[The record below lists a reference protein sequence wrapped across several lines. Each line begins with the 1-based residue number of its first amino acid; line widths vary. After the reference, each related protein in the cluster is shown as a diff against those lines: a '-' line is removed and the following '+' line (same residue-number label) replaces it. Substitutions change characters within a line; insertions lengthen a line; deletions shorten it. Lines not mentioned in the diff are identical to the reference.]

1 MAIFLLHLRSRI
13 NLDHIEANLDDLEQ
27 RILPDAHY
35 VLSREGSVANYLVVL
50 DQDPADFYSYIIGH
64 SDGLLAD
71 QLSLVE
77 LGGLSA
83 GFEHGCDG
91 RPATDFCGEWHLRR
105 NEESFQMEEIRVRTG
120 VHKWLLRHRR
130 GHQSNGQATALFLY
144 LNQDLPET
152 SGWLDRLRN
161 ALGTSCRP
169 HMRDRRTILL
179 TWSAPS
185 PPYAIIRSPQ
195 VKRYLDDRIHTAL
208 CFALGG
214 RKRHTA
220 GALQSVFP
228 TEPAIELHEGGGRQV
243 GMTPTIVASQK
254 HSPYSARLEPAL
266 EALRRAGR
274 ARNEGSGA

>member
-35 VLSREGSVANYLVVL
+35 VLSREGAVANYLVVL
-50 DQDPADFYSYIIGH
+50 DQDPADFYSFIITH

-77 LGGLSA
+77 LGGLNA
-83 GFEHGCDG
+83 GFERGCDG

-120 VHKWLLRHRR
+120 VQKWLLRHRR
-130 GHQSNGQATALFLY
+130 GLQSTGQATGLFLY
-144 LNQDLPET
+144 LNQDLPDT

-161 ALGTSCRP
+161 ALGPSCRP
-169 HMRDRRTILL
+169 HMRSRRTILL

-185 PPYAIIRSPQ
+185 APDAIIKSPK
-195 VKRYLDDRIHTAL
+195 VKRYLDERIHTAL
-208 CFALGG
+208 CFALGD
-214 RKRHTA
+214 RERHTA

-228 TEPAIELHEGGGRQV
+228 TEPAIKPREGGGRQV
-243 GMTPTIVASQK
+243 RMPLAIVASQK
-254 HSPYSARLEPAL
+254 YAPYNARLEPAL
-266 EALRRAGR
+266 EELRRARR
-274 ARNEGSGA
+274 ARNQGGST

>member
-1 MAIFLLHLRSRI
+1 
-13 NLDHIEANLDDLEQ
+13 
-27 RILPDAHY
+27 
-35 VLSREGSVANYLVVL
+35 
-50 DQDPADFYSYIIGH
+50 
-64 SDGLLAD
+64 
-71 QLSLVE
+71 
-77 LGGLSA
+77 
-83 GFEHGCDG
+83 
-91 RPATDFCGEWHLRR
+91 
-105 NEESFQMEEIRVRTG
+105 MEEIRVRTG

-130 GHQSNGQATALFLY
+130 GHQPSGQATALFLY

-161 ALGTSCRP
+161 ALGSSCRP

-185 PPYAIIRSPQ
+185 PPYAIIKSPQ

-214 RKRHTA
+214 RERHTA

-228 TEPAIELHEGGGRQV
+228 TEPAVELDEGGGRQV
-243 GMTPTIVASQK
+243 GMMPTIVASQK
-254 HSPYSARLEPAL
+254 HAPYNARLEPAL
-266 EALRRAGR
+266 EALRRAQR